1 MLTRKYSV
9 LNTGSYCK
17 YVCIDPNGNP
27 RKHVQR
33 FMKHYT
39 LKYITFH
46 DQKTLDNKI
55 KIR

>member
-1 MLTRKYSV
+1 MLTGKYSV

-17 YVCIDPNGNP
+17 YVCIIDPNDNP

-39 LKYITFH
+39 YITFH

>member
-1 MLTRKYSV
+1 MLTGKYSV

-17 YVCIDPNGNP
+17 YVCIDPNDNP

-39 LKYITFH
+39 YIKFH

>member
-1 MLTRKYSV
+1 MLTGKNSV

-17 YVCIDPNGNP
+17 YVCIDPNDNP

-39 LKYITFH
+39 YITFH